1 MSEKGRAI
9 FIRGG
14 IGIHPI
20 ALIPLQGGRED
31 LLHFGE
37 DTACRRSHEFSE
49 LSRMPF

>member
-9 FIRGG
+9 SIRGG

-31 LLHFGE
+31 SFISVKILHAGVHMNF
-37 DTACRRSHEFSE
+37 
-49 LSRMPF
+49 LN